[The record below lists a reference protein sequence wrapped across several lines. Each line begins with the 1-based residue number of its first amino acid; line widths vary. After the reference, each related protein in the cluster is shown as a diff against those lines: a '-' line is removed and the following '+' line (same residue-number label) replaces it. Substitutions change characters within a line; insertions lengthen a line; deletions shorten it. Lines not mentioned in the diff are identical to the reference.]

1 MPFWKRDLNFSS
13 MAVNLNIS
21 ILIECDIRSFY
32 GICSGAAGVDLV
44 VNLLELAQLPTLVL
58 LSPVEFGH
66 SPRGCVLH
74 QVVIFCLSSNRGTM
88 WQLSLRLGAEETW
101 LWLA

>member
-13 MAVNLNIS
+13 IAVNLNIS

-32 GICSGAAGVDLV
+32 GICSGTAGVDLV
-44 VNLLELAQLPTLVL
+44 VDLLEFAQLPPFVL

-66 SPRGCVLH
+66 PPRCGVLH
-74 QVVIFCLSSNRGTM
+74 QVVVFSLNNNGGTM
-88 WQLSLRLGAEETW
+88 WQLSLRLGAEVT
-101 LWLA
+101 